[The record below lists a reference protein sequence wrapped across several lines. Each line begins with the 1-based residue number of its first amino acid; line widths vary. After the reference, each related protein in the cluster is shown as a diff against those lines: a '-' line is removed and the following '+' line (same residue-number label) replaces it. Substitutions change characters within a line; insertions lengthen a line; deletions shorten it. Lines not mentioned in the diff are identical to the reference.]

1 MRVSS
6 KEAGWPRLAEL
17 VKRDHARAIRVNLR
31 EELRDARLLRARLS
45 RAVAQ
50 QTGGAEGLELAQFDG
65 PGVVEVDALEDAQ
78 ERFWRE
84 RHRAPLYQREEAARV
99 EGTVVIVSPF
109 RLHVRKGGLT
119 RGCRAEVLSFTF
131 LFQ

>member
-1 MRVSS
+1 MAS
-6 KEAGWPRLAEL
+6 RLAEL

-50 QTGGAEGLELAQFDG
+50 QAGSAEGLELAQFDG

-99 EGTVVIVSPF
+99 EGTVVIVSVT
-109 RLHVRKGGLT
+109 REEGGLT
-119 RGCRAEVLSFTF
+119 RGCRRRF
-131 LFQ
+131 

>member
-1 MRVSS
+1 MRRQVRVVVKRVAS
-6 KEAGWPRLAEL
+6 RLAEL

-45 RAVAQ
+45 RAVSQ

-65 PGVVEVDALEDAQ
+65 PGVVEVDALEDAE

-84 RHRAPLYQREEAARV
+84 RHRAPSMRSAKKTL
-99 EGTVVIVSPF
+99 GTLRGVVIVS
-109 RLHVRKGGLT
+109 VT
-119 RGCRAEVLSFTF
+119 RVKRADDP
-131 LFQ
+131 

>member
-1 MRVSS
+1 MAS
-6 KEAGWPRLAEL
+6 RLAEL

-50 QTGGAEGLELAQFDG
+50 QAGGAEGLELAQFDG
-65 PGVVEVDALEDAQ
+65 PGVVEVDALEDAE

-84 RHRAPLYQREEAARV
+84 RHRAPYVRIEDAGFREGRL
-99 EGTVVIVSPF
+99 VVIVSVT
-109 RLHVRKGGLT
+109 HGGL
-119 RGCRAEVLSFTF
+119 
-131 LFQ
+131 